1 MIMYVRTRQT
11 WTIKRICIECMAHT
25 YLSLLRLFHCWD
37 KEDRLND
44 LLVRIKSQQDRMKR
58 ICKCMAHT
66 YLTLVPPPLVLLFLF
81 CVRMSGPRAC
91 VWHGVVCN
99 RCYSV
104 SPGRSSGW
112 QRIKYDNERYSLFL
126 DVPPHL

>member
-1 MIMYVRTRQT
+1 MCFNSSVASKWKVYMY
-11 WTIKRICIECMAHT
+11 
-25 YLSLLRLFHCWD
+25 
-37 KEDRLND
+37 
-44 LLVRIKSQQDRMKR
+44 
-58 ICKCMAHT
+58 T
-66 YLTLVPPPLVLLFLF
+66 YLTLVPPPLVLLFL
-81 CVRMSGPRAC
+81 AC

-104 SPGRSSGW
+104 SPGQSSGW